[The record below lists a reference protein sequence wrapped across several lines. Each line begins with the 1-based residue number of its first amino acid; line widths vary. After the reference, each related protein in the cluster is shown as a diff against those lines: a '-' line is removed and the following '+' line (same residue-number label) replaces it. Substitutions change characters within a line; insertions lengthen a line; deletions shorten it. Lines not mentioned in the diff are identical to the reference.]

1 MVRRAS
7 YKYSKFG
14 SFRVIE
20 MKKIAVFTGTRAEYG
35 LLYWLMRDIQQDS
48 ELELQILATA
58 MHYSPEHGE
67 TWKTIVQD
75 GFEITE
81 SVEMLLSSDTSSA
94 VVKSM
99 GVGLLGFAD
108 ALKRMQPDLLIVLGD
123 RFEALAVTQ
132 AALIMHIPVAH
143 LHGGEITEGAYDES
157 IRHAITKMSNIHFA
171 AAESYQKRIIQLG
184 EQPDRVFNVGALGLD
199 HIQRTPFRS
208 LDELSTIYEF
218 DFSKPYFLITY
229 HPETNLLEENVTPL
243 FDALKKIK
251 GVNFIFSY
259 PNADNGNTEIIKAM
273 LALKEEMPDRVLLV
287 KSFGIQN
294 YLSILKY
301 SLAMVGNSSSGLSEA
316 PALQIPTVN
325 IGDRQ
330 KGRLRCDSILDVK
343 LNEDEIQHA
352 LQVAI
357 DFPKAQ
363 LCKVVPPLGFGDTSK
378 KIINLIKTIDFKK
391 KAPFYDL

>member
-1 MVRRAS
+1 
-7 YKYSKFG
+7 
-14 SFRVIE
+14 
-20 MKKIAVFTGTRAEYG
+20 
-35 LLYWLMRDIQQDS
+35 
-48 ELELQILATA
+48 

-67 TWKTIVQD
+67 TWKAIVKD

-81 SVEMLLSSDTSSA
+81 SIEMLLSSDTSSA

-99 GVGLLGFAD
+99 GVGLIGFAD
-108 ALKRMQPDLLIVLGD
+108 ALRRMQPDLLVVLGD

-132 AALIMHIPVAH
+132 AALIMQIPIAH

-157 IRHAITKMSNIHFA
+157 IRHAITKMATIHFA
-171 AAESYQKRIIQLG
+171 AAEPYKKRIIQLG
-184 EQPDRVFNVGALGLD
+184 EQPNKVFNVGAVGLD
-199 HIQRTPFRS
+199 HIQRTQFRS
-208 LDELSTIYEF
+208 IEELNQIYEF

-229 HPETNLLEENVTPL
+229 HPETNLKDEDVTPL
-243 FDALKKIK
+243 FNALKKQSD
-251 GVNFIFSY
+251 VNFIFSY
-259 PNADNGNTEIIKAM
+259 PNADNGNTEIVKAM
-273 LALKEEMPDRVLLV
+273 LALKGEMPDRILLV

-294 YLSILKY
+294 YLSVLKY

-316 PALQIPTVN
+316 PALQVATVN

-330 KGRLRCDSILDVK
+330 KGRLRCESILDVK
-343 LNEDEIQHA
+343 LDEYEIQHA
-352 LQVAI
+352 LQIAV

-363 LCKVVPPLGFGDTSK
+363 LSQVIAPLGYGNTSK